1 MRPSFKLLLAGCLL
15 PLSCLAQP
23 LDTPP
28 PLDLATAETLLLE
41 ANPAILQARSAVAGA
56 RAGMDIAGARPNPT
70 LSAAV
75 TSINPARNSN
85 GGYWDRPMDS
95 VLRVDQT
102 FERGDKRELRL
113 RAADRNLAATGADL
127 ANTIRL
133 ARMALANA
141 WLNLRAAQEIRQIAA
156 ESARLAARAADA
168 AELRGKAGDLAGVD
182 VARFAADAARVAN
195 DAVQADLDYARARLE
210 LSLLLG
216 NRVAPDTLQAAA
228 EWPDSGLPAND
239 DGERPDL
246 LAARQRL
253 ALADA
258 QRDLARAQRT
268 RDVSVGVQYEHFPP
282 DARNTYG
289 ISVSIPLF
297 LGNDY
302 RGDIARSEAEYTAAE
317 QQLDATRAAAG
328 RSHPGRMQVLDTL
341 AGYRPRSS
349 IPSKSEWADDAF
361 VEASGPPNGSLAMPE
376 RSSSASS
383 ARTGA
388 DSAAPTSATCSSNAS
403 LRSTRSSTAA
413 ATASS
418 SSATRPSGAR
428 RRPSRPQT
436 PTSRRRRS
444 TSRCSKAAAWS
455 CWTPAPLPTGARSTC
470 PARCL
475 RRSTTTPPRFAG
487 CPTTAPRSW
496 CTAAARTWR
505 LTAWRTRCAGWGTRR
520 WRSSRRGFGSGGT
533 RGTRW

>member
-1 MRPSFKLLLAGCLL
+1 MPPFSKLLLASCLL

-23 LDTPP
+23 VDTRP
-28 PLDLATAETLLLE
+28 PLDLAAADTLLLE
-41 ANPAILQARSAVAGA
+41 SNPAILQARAAMAGA
-56 RAGMDIAGARPNPT
+56 RAGIDMAGARPNPT

-268 RDVSVGVQYEHFPP
+268 RDVSVGLQYEHFPP

-289 ISVSIPLF
+289 LSVSIPLF

-317 QQLDATRAAAG
+317 QQLEATRATADNERARLRSEYAARAARLDRIRNVVLPAAERAG
-328 RSHPGRMQVLDTL
+328 RGADIAIQKGGMGLTDYLDTQRNLRAARIEAIQARADLSRAALMLRL
-341 AGYRPRSS
+341 AG
-349 IPSKSEWADDAF
+349 
-361 VEASGPPNGSLAMPE
+361 
-376 RSSSASS
+376 
-383 ARTGA
+383 
-388 DSAAPTSATCSSNAS
+388 
-403 LRSTRSSTAA
+403 ST
-413 ATASS
+413 
-418 SSATRPSGAR
+418 P
-428 RRPSRPQT
+428 
-436 PTSRRRRS
+436 
-444 TSRCSKAAAWS
+444 
-455 CWTPAPLPTGARSTC
+455 
-470 PARCL
+470 
-475 RRSTTTPPRFAG
+475 
-487 CPTTAPRSW
+487 
-496 CTAAARTWR
+496 
-505 LTAWRTRCAGWGTRR
+505 
-520 WRSSRRGFGSGGT
+520 
-533 RGTRW
+533 

>member
-1 MRPSFKLLLAGCLL
+1 MPPFSKLLLASCLL

-23 LDTPP
+23 VGTRP
-28 PLDLATAETLLLE
+28 PLDLAAADTLLLE
-41 ANPAILQARSAVAGA
+41 SNPAILQARAAVASA
-56 RAGMDIAGARPNPT
+56 RAGIDMAGARPNPT

-75 TSINPARNSN
+75 TSINPARNSS

-268 RDVSVGVQYEHFPP
+268 RDVSVGVQYEHYPP

-289 ISVSIPLF
+289 LSVSIPLF

-317 QQLDATRAAAG
+317 QQLDATRAAADNERARLRSEYAARAARLDRIRNVVLPAAERAG
-328 RSHPGRMQVLDTL
+328 RGADIAIQKGGMGLTDYLDTQRNLRAARIEAIQARADLSRAALMLRL
-341 AGYRPRSS
+341 AG
-349 IPSKSEWADDAF
+349 
-361 VEASGPPNGSLAMPE
+361 
-376 RSSSASS
+376 
-383 ARTGA
+383 
-388 DSAAPTSATCSSNAS
+388 
-403 LRSTRSSTAA
+403 ST
-413 ATASS
+413 
-418 SSATRPSGAR
+418 P
-428 RRPSRPQT
+428 
-436 PTSRRRRS
+436 
-444 TSRCSKAAAWS
+444 
-455 CWTPAPLPTGARSTC
+455 
-470 PARCL
+470 
-475 RRSTTTPPRFAG
+475 
-487 CPTTAPRSW
+487 
-496 CTAAARTWR
+496 
-505 LTAWRTRCAGWGTRR
+505 
-520 WRSSRRGFGSGGT
+520 
-533 RGTRW
+533 